1 MVILWPFQIWIPL
14 PAAFW
19 MSRVTKN
26 FPLHLR
32 RCSYNFPVDE
42 SFPFKSY
49 EAMREALTVRGWDR
63 YLRVFATC
71 VSKNT
76 FLKVVESWDSM
87 ISNNHKFNFRNLFVL
102 LFLPTFEKKILQQ
115 QQICG
120 VNVCCLSFFWG
131 KPFQFLCNQKQRQ
144 CHPSPQR
151 RGIMPML
158 KRPEE
163 FASEASILSGISGS
177 PQMGGISGG
186 MQLVVGLDGFCQWM
200 VLSKWNE
207 LKLHIYIYNF
217 FSYLRIRKGYLGPVN
232 I

>member
-87 ISNNHKFNFRNLFVL
+87 ISNNHKFNFRNVFGL
-102 LFLPTFEKKILQQ
+102 LFLPTFEKKYYNNNKFVVWMFAVSPFLRKTVPISLQ
-115 QQICG
+115 
-120 VNVCCLSFFWG
+120 
-131 KPFQFLCNQKQRQ
+131 QKQRQ
-144 CHPSPQR
+144 CHPSPHLHFSKR

-177 PQMGGISGG
+177 PAMGGISGG

-207 LKLHIYIYNF
+207 L
-217 FSYLRIRKGYLGPVN
+217 
-232 I
+232 